1 MKKLAFLI
9 LLAIALLSVTC
20 KKDNTTTD
28 EFLAP
33 TTVQK
38 KSAVLE
44 EFTGVRC
51 GYCPQGHAIGQ
62 SLLDNHPGKVVV
74 VNVHTGSYAEPQS
87 GWPNFTTPF
96 GSALMNQ
103 SAVSGFPAG
112 TMNRHKFTGSQYSV
126 QKDGLAMGRGGWTA
140 AADAIMLEDAPVNI
154 GAKAT
159 WDATT
164 RLLTV
169 KVDLY
174 YTAAETT
181 ANNINVALLQNG
193 IIGKQSGGSDTY
205 EHNHMLRSFITG
217 QWGDPVP
224 TASTAAGSKYTK
236 TFTYTVPADINGATI
251 PPGGGA
257 IDMSK
262 CDIAVYVAR
271 GQVEILNG
279 IMFKAL

>member
-1 MKKLAFLI
+1 MKKIIWLFLGLFII
-9 LLAIALLSVTC
+9 LSAAC
-20 KKDNTTTD
+20 KKEDQVKD
-28 EFLAP
+28 EFLAS
-33 TTVQK
+33 TTLQK
-38 KSAVLE
+38 KAAVLE

-51 GYCPQGHAIGQ
+51 GYCPDGHAIGQ
-62 SLLDNHPGKVVV
+62 ALLDNNPGKVVL

-96 GSALMNQ
+96 GSALLSQ
-103 SAVSGFPAG
+103 SGVSGFPAG
-112 TMNRHKFTGSQYSV
+112 TMNRHKFTGSQYNV
-126 QKDGLAMGRGGWTA
+126 QSNGLAMGRGGWTA
-140 AADAIMLEDAPVNI
+140 AAQTIMQEDAPVNI

-159 WDATT
+159 YDATT

-193 IIGKQSGGSDTY
+193 IIGKQSGGGDTY
-205 EHNHMLRSFITG
+205 VHNHMLRAFVTG

-224 TASTAAGSKYTK
+224 AASTAVGSKYTK
-236 TFTYTVPADINGATI
+236 TFTYTVPNDINGATI

>member
-1 MKKLAFLI
+1 MKKLIFLV
-9 LLAIALLSVTC
+9 LGVLALLSTAC
-20 KKDNTTTD
+20 KEDDPVD

-33 TTVQK
+33 LTVQK

-51 GYCPQGHAIGQ
+51 GYCPQGHTIGQ
-62 SLLDNHPGKVVV
+62 ELLTNNPGKVVV

-87 GWPNFTTPF
+87 GWPNFTTSF
-96 GSALMNQ
+96 GTALMNQ

-112 TMNRHKFTGSQYSV
+112 TVSRHQFTGSQYNV
-126 QKDGLAMGRGGWTA
+126 QSNGLAMGRSGWTA
-140 AADAIMLEDAPVNI
+140 AAATIMQEDAPVNI

-159 WDATT
+159 FDATT

-174 YTAAETT
+174 YTTAETT
-181 ANNINVALLQNG
+181 PNNINVALLQNG
-193 IIGKQSGGSDTY
+193 IVGKQSGGSDTY
-205 EHNHMLRSFITG
+205 VHNHMLRSFLTG

-224 TASTAAGSKYTK
+224 TASTATGSKYTK
-236 TFTYTVPADINGATI
+236 TFTYTVPADLNGATI

-257 IDMSK
+257 IDMNN

-271 GQVEILNG
+271 GQKEILNG